1 MFPELCILV
10 ILAAVSLLF
19 GHCKPVVF
27 ILMVISVMI
36 LTMID
41 SPQQLRNT
49 FNGVSAGISQTLK
62 RTPNPR
68 FAKKEETNV
77 QAVEPPVQTKKEVQE
92 EMQEEV
98 QEVSREKFASK
109 YNIPRYT
116 PKGYAEKYDE
126 LVFNNTLHLRQSSSS
141 RARLLNSMYADLV
154 NESVKKDPY
163 LRKTGETGCDLIKGS
178 KVMAFNQDC

>member
-10 ILAAVSLLF
+10 MLAVVSVLF

-27 ILMVISVMI
+27 ILMIISVMI

-49 FNGVSAGISQTLK
+49 FNGVSAGISQNLK

-68 FAKKEETNV
+68 HVRKEATETEV
-77 QAVEPPVQTKKEVQE
+77 VEQPPVESKENVVETPTK
-92 EMQEEV
+92 
-98 QEVSREKFASK
+98 RFASR
-109 YNIPRYT
+109 YDIPRYT

-163 LRKTGETGCDLIKGS
+163 LRKTGDTGCDLIKGS
-178 KVMAFNQDC
+178 KVLAFNQDC